1 MHSEHTAGSWLDVH
15 LPDGGHVSVAVEVD
29 GDGSDDAELAV
40 ATAVL
45 FGGNGESDVEAAVT
59 EVVEQLGLSVASAT
73 TNRMSRTREI
83 VIR

>member
-1 MHSEHTAGSWLDVH
+1 MQPEQTAGSRLDVL
-15 LPDGGHVSVAVEVD
+15 LPDGGHVSVAFEVD

-45 FGGNGESDVEAAVT
+45 FGGDGESEIEAAVT
-59 EVVEQLGLSVASAT
+59 EAVEGLGLSSSAT